1 MFGELLT
8 AMLTPFDNNG
18 VINTPVV
25 SKLTK
30 KLIKDGNDGIV
41 LAGTTGESPN
51 LSYEDREILYRTARE
66 AIGEKGNII
75 AGTGTYSTSETIRLS
90 KQAKDCG
97 VDALMVVTPYYSK
110 PSQKGIY
117 KHFKAVSEEVDLPII
132 AYNIP
137 SRTSKLIE
145 IDTLIQ
151 IVTDTSVAGIK
162 DAVNDIEYTKNEI
175 EELIEKK
182 ELDVSIYSGDDKL
195 TLDMLKL
202 GAVGV
207 ISVAGHVVSNELR
220 KLIDFYLTG
229 EVDKAEKINNEL
241 GKFFDLIF
249 KEPSPAPIKSIV
261 TDSFEYVGSCKLP
274 LVDVSEELKLELLD
288 EYTRIKNLNI

>member
-207 ISVAGHVVSNELR
+207 ISVAGHVVSKELR
-220 KLIDFYLTG
+220 KLIDFYVTG

>member
-117 KHFKAVSEEVDLPII
+117 NHFKAISEEVDLPII

-274 LVDVSEELKLELLD
+274 LVDVSEELKLELLE

>member
-117 KHFKAVSEEVDLPII
+117 NHFKAISEEVDLPII

-151 IVTDTSVAGIK
+151 IVTDTSVVGIK
-162 DAVNDIEYTKNEI
+162 DAVNDIKYTKNEI

>member
-117 KHFKAVSEEVDLPII
+117 NHFKAISEEVDLPII

-207 ISVAGHVVSNELR
+207 ISVAGHVVSKELR
-220 KLIDFYLTG
+220 KLIDFYVTG